1 MNTSALDAFQH
12 AFWTGLWAP
21 VHNAETEAP
30 ASAPDWQT
38 QPGWAVY
45 RNTVIKGCVDT
56 LLANYPAVATL
67 VGEEWLRAVAAEY
80 VTAHP
85 PADRRML
92 FYGEGFEDFLASF
105 PPAADLPYLGSV
117 ARLDRLWREA
127 HAAAEAPR
135 LPLGGLAVLA
145 PDALQTLVL
154 QPHPSARWAWFP
166 ELPAGA
172 LWRAAR
178 EHWSD
183 PNPPAWEGDGLLL
196 TRNAEGAVQWQ
207 PLDAGGAALLDACAQ
222 GLPLPEAAGA
232 ALNTDPTLDLTALL
246 QTLLAAGAFRAF
258 DIRPSPLN
266 TGEAT

>member
-1 MNTSALDAFQH
+1 MSTSALDAFQH
-12 AFWTGLWAP
+12 AFWAGLWAP
-21 VHNAETEAP
+21 VHADAP
-30 ASAPDWQT
+30 ALQADWQV

-67 VGEEWLRAVAAEY
+67 VGEDWLRAAAAEY

-92 FYGEGFEDFLASF
+92 FYGDGFEDFLASF

-135 LPLGGLAVLA
+135 LQPGNLAELTA
-145 PDALQTLVL
+145 SELQTLVL
-154 QPHPSARWAWFP
+154 QPHPSTRWAWFP
-166 ELPAGA
+166 DLPAGA

-178 EHWSD
+178 EHWND
-183 PNPPAWEGDGLLL
+183 PNPPAWQGDGLLL
-196 TRNAEGAVQWQ
+196 TRHANGAVQWQ

-222 GLPLPEAAGA
+222 GQPLPEAADA
-232 ALNTDPTLDLTALL
+232 ALNTKPALDLTALL
-246 QTLLAAGAFRAF
+246 HALLAVGAFRDHA
-258 DIRPSPLN
+258 PL
-266 TGEAT
+266 

>member
-1 MNTSALDAFQH
+1 MSTSALDAFQH
-12 AFWTGLWAP
+12 AFWAGLWAP
-21 VHNAETEAP
+21 VHADAP
-30 ASAPDWQT
+30 ALQADWQG
-38 QPGWAVY
+38 QPGWAIY

-67 VGEEWLRAVAAEY
+67 VGEDWLRAAAAEY

-92 FYGEGFEDFLASF
+92 FYGDGFEDFLASF
-105 PPAADLPYLGSV
+105 LPAADLPYLGGV

-135 LPLGGLAVLA
+135 LQPGSLAALTA
-145 PDALQTLVL
+145 NELQTLVL

-166 ELPAGA
+166 DLPAGA

-178 EHWSD
+178 EHWND
-183 PNPPAWEGDGLLL
+183 PNPPAWQGDGLLL
-196 TRNAEGAVQWQ
+196 TRHANGAVQWQ

-222 GLPLPEAAGA
+222 GQPLPEAADA
-232 ALNTDPTLDLTALL
+232 ALNTKPALDLTALL
-246 QTLLAAGAFRAF
+246 HALLAVGAFRDHA
-258 DIRPSPLN
+258 PL
-266 TGEAT
+266 

>member
-1 MNTSALDAFQH
+1 MNRSALDAFQH
-12 AFWTGLWAP
+12 AFWASLWAP
-21 VHNAETEAP
+21 VQELATKEAT
-30 ASAPDWQT
+30 SAPDWQT

-67 VGEEWLRAVAAEY
+67 VGEDWLRAAAAEY

-92 FYGEGFEDFLASF
+92 FYGRGFEDFLASF
-105 PPAADLPYLGSV
+105 PPAAGLPYLGSV

-135 LPLGGLAVLA
+135 LQPDSLAALA
-145 PDALQTLVL
+145 TLTASDLQTLVL

-166 ELPAGA
+166 NLPAGA

-178 EHWSD
+178 EHWND
-183 PNPPAWEGDGLLL
+183 PNPPAWQGDGLLL
-196 TRNAEGAVQWQ
+196 TRSAEGTVQWR
-207 PLDAGGAALLDACAQ
+207 LLEAGGAKLLDACAQ
-222 GLPLPEAAGA
+222 GLPLPEAADA
-232 ALNTDPTLDLTALL
+232 ALNTQPTLDLTALL
-246 QTLLAAGAFRAF
+246 HALLSAGAFRAF
-258 DIRPSPLN
+258 HTPASP
-266 TGEAT
+266 

>member
-12 AFWTGLWAP
+12 TFWAGLWAP
-21 VHNAETEAP
+21 IHADVPALRAE
-30 ASAPDWQT
+30 WQE

-67 VGEEWLRAVAAEY
+67 VGEAWLRAAAAEY

-85 PADRRML
+85 PTDRRML
-92 FYGEGFEDFLASF
+92 FYGEGFEYFLASF

-135 LPLGGLAVLA
+135 LQPGSLATLTA
-145 PDALQTLVL
+145 NERQTLVL

-166 ELPAGA
+166 DLPAGA

-178 EHWSD
+178 EHWND
-183 PNPPAWEGDGLLL
+183 PNPPTWQGDGLLL
-196 TRNAEGAVQWQ
+196 TRHADGAVQWQ
-207 PLDAGGAALLDACAQ
+207 PLDAGGAALLDACAY
-222 GLPLPEAAGA
+222 GLCLPEAADA
-232 ALNTDPTLDLTALL
+232 ALNTQPTLDLIVVLH
-246 QTLLAAGAFRAF
+246 TLLAAGAFSALHT
-258 DIRPSPLN
+258 PAYP
-266 TGEAT
+266 

>member
-1 MNTSALDAFQH
+1 MNTSALDTFQH
-12 AFWTGLWAP
+12 AFWSGLWAP
-21 VHNAETEAP
+21 VHADAP
-30 ASAPDWQT
+30 ALRAEWQN

-67 VGEEWLRAVAAEY
+67 VGEDWLRAAAAEY
-80 VTAHP
+80 VTTHP

-92 FYGEGFEDFLASF
+92 FYGDEFEDFLANF
-105 PPAADLPYLGSV
+105 APAAELPYLGSV

-135 LPLGGLAVLA
+135 LQANSLAALA
-145 PDALQTLVL
+145 ADELQTLVL

-166 ELPAGA
+166 TLPAGA

-183 PNPPAWEGDGLLL
+183 PNPPAWQGDGLLL
-196 TRNAEGAVQWQ
+196 TRHANGAVQWQ
-207 PLDAGGAALLDACAQ
+207 PLDAGGTALLDACAQ
-222 GLPLPEAAGA
+222 SLPLPEAADA
-232 ALNTDPTLDLTALL
+232 ALNTNPTLDLTALL
-246 QTLLAAGAFRAF
+246 HALLAAGAFRA
-258 DIRPSPLN
+258 
-266 TGEAT
+266 

>member
-1 MNTSALDAFQH
+1 MSTSALDTFQH
-12 AFWTGLWAP
+12 AFWAWLWAP
-21 VHNAETEAP
+21 VHADAP
-30 ASAPDWQT
+30 ALQAEWQN
-38 QPGWAVY
+38 QPGWAIY

-67 VGEEWLRAVAAEY
+67 VGEEWLRATAAEY

-135 LPLGGLAVLA
+135 LQSGGLAALTA
-145 PDALQTLVL
+145 SELQTLVL

-166 ELPAGA
+166 DLPAGA

-183 PNPPAWEGDGLLL
+183 PNPPAWQGDGLLL
-196 TRNAEGAVQWQ
+196 TRHANGAVQWQ

-222 GLPLPEAAGA
+222 GLPLPEAADA
-232 ALNTDPTLDLTALL
+232 ALNTGPTLDLTALL
-246 QTLLAAGAFRAF
+246 HALLAVGAFRDHA
-258 DIRPSPLN
+258 PL
-266 TGEAT
+266 